1 MYLPLAILLVVHRGP
16 NCTPFYNLPPASGLR
31 TAVRCLSSRG
41 SPTRDSALA
50 LSSRVGCVL
59 ACRVSIRYIPHR
71 TRYSIYLC
79 RDVQLWSLS
88 NSALRT
94 HKTPYAHDGATPEA
108 ARRLRIS
115 TSGVRG
121 GSGQT
126 RRITSRQRKAD
137 APVRDPLPSPARGRI
152 AHGAPT
158 YGIGRAHQERTVL
171 WTTIYTWAHRGLF
184 MGTIERH
191 TGHGDNAVES
201 NALPLTLAR

>member
-31 TAVRCLSSRG
+31 TAVRSPRGRSAVSSRG

-94 HKTPYAHDGATPEA
+94 HKTPICARRRDAGGRAEA
-108 ARRLRIS
+108 ADLDEWSAWRQWADATDRV
-115 TSGVRG
+115 TSAQ
-121 GSGQT
+121 SGRAGQRPAPESRAWPHRT
-126 RRITSRQRKAD
+126 RRTH
-137 APVRDPLPSPARGRI
+137 VRHRAGTPG
-152 AHGAPT
+152 AHCIVD
-158 YGIGRAHQERTVL
+158 YHL
-171 WTTIYTWAHRGLF
+171 H
-184 MGTIERH
+184 MG
-191 TGHGDNAVES
+191 
-201 NALPLTLAR
+201 P